1 MDTPADRRRYPRLS
15 VDASYTA
22 RFRAADKSFTAVPM
36 SDLSAGGI
44 CLRVAAIEAETLVK
58 GTLVST
64 LYLDHPNLPKVPIQ
78 GQVTW
83 MMGKVPG
90 KLTGFVLVGVE
101 FVALNPKTEAALANY
116 VDERLSHLGALRGPE
131 QGKT

>member
-1 MDTPADRRRYPRLS
+1 MDQPADRRRHPRLS

-22 RFRAADKSFTAVPM
+22 RFRAGDRAYDSVPL

-44 CLRVAAIEAETLVK
+44 CLRIGVLDADPFSK
-58 GTLVST
+58 GTMIT
-64 LYLDHPNLPKVPIQ
+64 NLYLEHAGLPKSPLQ

-90 KLTGFVLVGVE
+90 KQEGFVLVGVE
-101 FVALNPKTEAALANY
+101 FVGLNPKLEAALASF
-116 VDERLSHLGALRGPE
+116 VAERI
-131 QGKT
+131 GKAASP